1 MDRQLIEYLPPVL
14 RNYREI
20 QAIMDCE
27 QCEIEQAWQ
36 GADNALK
43 DGFVSDATAN
53 GISRWEKMLR
63 ITPKATESLDNRR
76 FTVQTRLAEKAPYT
90 MAVLHRQLKQLC
102 GGDGYE
108 LTLQAGTYTLSVLVA
123 LSAKINYDDVDQLLK
138 RIVPAN
144 IVISLGLK
152 YNQHETLHQFTHA
165 QLGTKTHYEIRNEVL
180 NSWQAIQQTTT

>member
-14 RNYREI
+14 RNFREI

-90 MAVLHRQLKQLC
+90 MAVLHLSLIHISQKECEFLGKR
-102 GGDGYE
+102 
-108 LTLQAGTYTLSVLVA
+108 TSLQM
-123 LSAKINYDDVDQLLK
+123 K
-138 RIVPAN
+138 RITIFIWEN
-144 IVISLGLK
+144 WR
-152 YNQHETLHQFTHA
+152 LH
-165 QLGTKTHYEIRNEVL
+165 VL
-180 NSWQAIQQTTT
+180 YIPI